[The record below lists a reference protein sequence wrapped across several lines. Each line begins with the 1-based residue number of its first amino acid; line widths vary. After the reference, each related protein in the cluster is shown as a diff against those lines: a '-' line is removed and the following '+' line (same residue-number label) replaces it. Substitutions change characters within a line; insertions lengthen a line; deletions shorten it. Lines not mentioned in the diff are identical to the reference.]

1 MTKNVRLIDLVKDEL
16 GDKIMTEFAALRSK
30 TYSYLTDDENNDENK
45 KQKKQKM
52 CHKRKT
58 EILR

>member
-45 KQKKQKM
+45 KAKETKNVS
-52 CHKRKT
+52 
-58 EILR
+58 